1 MKAHTTPT
9 IGDLLARVIPDTL
22 AAMYEDVTNV
32 DDIFTEDLATA
43 IFDEFASRIGHDEA
57 SRRLD
62 LMT

>member
-32 DDIFTEDLATA
+32 DDILTDDLAGA
-43 IFDEFASRIGHDEA
+43 IFDELAERIGKDEA

-62 LMT
+62 LIT